1 MFWQLAAIRYMSSHD
16 TSCQQFCVLQCLDV
30 KQPNGSSH
38 IRWQGQWPPEGCTG
52 ISEGEHQRI
61 GNAMSHLVA
70 IHAAYQSGKG
80 LAMVLE
86 DDMAILQWPS
96 HRLIYN
102 APPGWETLQLY
113 SLSPALHLMLEEPP
127 SLWLA
132 WNPEFLSASAYIISR
147 AGMRKVGPGGSEV
160 CSAGRLRLC
169 GLSCEEC
176 CFTTAGHAVQV
187 LSRYAPAS
195 LNATAVTA
203 VDFSGGP
210 ACNAED
216 LVFSSTHSYTCTD
229 LFVYEEDGVSTIHND
244 ETHAE
249 IHRSARRHAELLWSQ
264 RGTLH

>member
-1 MFWQLAAIRYMSSHD
+1 
-16 TSCQQFCVLQCLDV
+16 
-30 KQPNGSSH
+30 
-38 IRWQGQWPPEGCTG
+38 
-52 ISEGEHQRI
+52 
-61 GNAMSHLVA
+61 
-70 IHAAYQSGKG
+70 
-80 LAMVLE
+80 MVLE
-86 DDMAILQWPS
+86 DDMAILQWPT

-113 SLSPALHLMLEEPP
+113 SLSPSLHLLLEQPP

-132 WNPEFLSASAYIISR
+132 WNPEFYSASAYIINQ
-147 AGMRKVGPGGSEV
+147 AGMRKV
-160 CSAGRLRLC
+160 
-169 GLSCEEC
+169 LS
-176 CFTTAGHAVQV
+176 Q
-187 LSRYAPAS
+187 YAPAS

-216 LVFSSTHSYTCTD
+216 IVFSSTHSYTCTD